1 MQSEE
6 KGFRDYL
13 VIFYKILI
21 LLAIIVAIIGSAML
35 EEWSIFFTVL
45 LSSPFVYLTL
55 ELIQSIFN
63 IDKSLKQLVLKQ

>member
-13 VIFYKILI
+13 AIFYKILI

-45 LSSPFVYLTL
+45 LSSPFAYLTL
-55 ELIQSIFN
+55 EFIQSIFN
-63 IDKSLKQLVLKQ
+63 IDKSLKKLVLKQ